1 MVRTSEQRV
10 QDIKLVGEVVYGSR
24 FGLPMAERLG
34 IAQSQISRFLSG
46 LRSAPDGLDDKLLE
60 ILDEEVGIQEL
71 KLAQIKAIRAQVGE
85 RIAKARSIE
94 VPLEEQSITYR
105 MLQDILDED
114 ET

>member
-1 MVRTSEQRV
+1 V
-10 QDIKLVGEVVYGSR
+10 QDIKLVGEVIYGRR

-46 LRSAPDGLDDKLLE
+46 LRSAPDELDNKLLD
-60 ILDEEVGIQEL
+60 ILDEEVGLQEL
-71 KLAQIKAIRAQVGE
+71 KLAQVRAVRAEVAE
-85 RIAKARSIE
+85 RISKARATD
-94 VPLEEQSITYR
+94 VPLDQQSMKYR